1 MAHTITMTRT
11 EGITQRLHTHIR
23 SHVEVTSNRSYT
35 ESVRE
40 APTTTN
46 EVPVVVI
53 RTVLAEDLRSHQ
65 VVKLGKLNL
74 SRLLQ
79 EVGISVNELHS
90 LDILSSSN
98 VALINSFHLQLVRKK
113 QS

>member
-11 EGITQRLHTHIR
+11 EGITQRLHTHVG

-35 ESVRE
+35 ESTIQT
-40 APTTTN
+40 PTTTN

-98 VALINSFHLQLVRKK
+98 VALINSLQLSQR
-113 QS
+113 

>member
-46 EVPVVVI
+46 EVPVVII

-65 VVKLGKLNL
+65 VMQLGELDL

-79 EVGISVNELHS
+79 EVGIGINQLHS
-90 LDILSSSN
+90 LNILSSSN
-98 VALINSFHLQLVRKK
+98 VALINSLHLQESKC
-113 QS
+113 